1 MGFRLIKDFTLML
14 LIFSFIND
22 NFIVDIAG
30 ESALKAIFGL
40 FILVNIKEILHA
52 FIRPKNRVLKTFFI
66 FIFIMIIIMLISK
79 IFYSHTTLGSGFLV
93 LMPMTIIFAYLSYYE
108 NFERLLYIIWLSVVV
123 SSIISFFN
131 PPVDQWTFRRSGGTM
146 DPNEFST
153 QLLMASAITIFLYE
167 KNRNFIFLVGSLV
180 LFLIVFVYA
189 GSKSAMLSLVFLGLY
204 ALVIKFGS
212 LFRKIFSFK
221 GLIALAILG
230 LIVLQVDFNKFEAV
244 SGMQERAAQHG
255 TADTRFVSW
264 EAGWRMAQDNFLL
277 GIGLEVYEDY
287 ARGYAVDYIHDGSLA
302 PHNVFVKL
310 IAEVGIFA
318 FVGFL
323 VFLYYLFTTKYM
335 QIRQS
340 SYFWISLVAYSNIL
354 MGLTLSSTYD
364 KTFWISL
371 GLLSNVIIILY
382 KEQNEAKNENTPHFV

>member
-1 MGFRLIKDFTLML
+1 MSI
-14 LIFSFIND
+14 
-22 NFIVDIAG
+22 
-30 ESALKAIFGL
+30 
-40 FILVNIKEILHA
+40 
-52 FIRPKNRVLKTFFI
+52 
-66 FIFIMIIIMLISK
+66 
-79 IFYSHTTLGSGFLV
+79 
-93 LMPMTIIFAYLSYYE
+93 
-108 NFERLLYIIWLSVVV
+108 VV

-153 QLLMASAITIFLYE
+153 QLLMATAITIFLYE
-167 KNRNFIFLVGSLV
+167 KNRNLIFLVGSLV

-189 GSKSAMLSLVFLGLY
+189 GSKSAMLTLALLGFY
-204 ALVIKFGS
+204 AIVVKFGS
-212 LFRKIFSFK
+212 LFRKILSFK
-221 GLIALAILG
+221 GLIALAIIG
-230 LIVLQVDFNKFEAV
+230 LISLQVDFGKFEAV
-244 SGMQERAAQHG
+244 AGMQERAAQHG

-287 ARGYAVDYIHDGSLA
+287 ARGYAVDYIADGSLA

-323 VFLYYLFTTKYM
+323 VFLYYLFTTKYL

-382 KEQNEAKNENTPHFV
+382 KEQNEVKNENTPHII